1 MNNSIIRIILI
12 GFSFWI
18 ASTAMSQDFNP
29 FAKEELEFS
38 EIKSRD
44 EAAESIEKY
53 HRRLLVREQEA
64 LESVYNAL
72 TDKEELKNVD
82 FDMEEIVVKSLLN
95 VITSFVDEAIDKV
108 PILGS
113 AYYAAETIY
122 DDYQGIQ
129 RRIEE
134 NKKISSKNQI
144 VDLFKT
150 YRYKNLKAQENNEDS
165 IEDYKRLVE
174 EKYMESPNNPDVI
187 GFMEDLKKDIERA
200 MNRLPSPQ
208 ELELMIYQEILKEMY
223 WSRTD
228 DVGGYIEIH
237 ADYTNNLALEH
248 WDIADNKKP
257 VIVDIS
263 LKAGVFSK
271 VMEDEINKLL
281 LSNETKFKSVLDLK
295 NVYLKVYS
303 KYKYK
308 DFEEVETM
316 FPVTIKK
323 RKIVATWDWS
333 KAIPGILE
341 PRKNIPLLGKSK
353 WSDKPELLDIPVS
366 AKNKSIILQPYKYLH
381 ENKMDYRVF
390 KTNTW
395 FDRQAFPFNK

>member
-12 GFSFWI
+12 SVSFWI

-187 GFMEDLKKDIERA
+187 GFMEGLKKDIERA

-237 ADYTNNLALEH
+237 ADYTNNLALEY
-248 WDIADNKKP
+248 WDNVENKKP
-257 VIVDIS
+257 YIVDIS

-271 VMEDEINKLL
+271 IMEDEINKLL

-295 NVYLKVYS
+295 KVYVMVYS

-308 DFEEVETM
+308 DYDEVET
-316 FPVTIKK
+316 FLVTIEKGK
-323 RKIVATWDWS
+323 SVATWDWDLG
-333 KAIPGILE
+333 IPGVDL
-341 PRKNIPLLGKSK
+341 RKNIPLLGKKNGSNEA
-353 WSDKPELLDIPVS
+353 ELVEIPVS
-366 AKNKSIILQPYKYLH
+366 AKNKSIILQPYEYIYK
-381 ENKMDYRVF
+381 NRMDHRVF